1 MTHVE
6 SIQKW
11 RFHHVDIPL
20 DMTLEEVAAR
30 IGRFG
35 RVAHRMGERG
45 LNHFAGC
52 VCPLRR
58 PVPEARSEPMR
69 RGGDAEFF

>member
-11 RFHHVDIPL
+11 RFDHVDIPL

-30 IGRFG
+30 IGWPRP
-35 RVAHRMGERG
+35 RWRTAIPPRKVQIISR
-45 LNHFAGC
+45 
-52 VCPLRR
+52 PLVR
-58 PVPEARSEPMR
+58 PLGIRS
-69 RGGDAEFF
+69 